1 MQKKEFTKEELAE
14 IESRSKKAMADFAA
28 RQKENPQLITSKD
41 VARIMGMDEDMI
53 EDLFGEE
60 ENVKGEGNT
69 EGEHGNPFAE
79 DDEIL

>member
-14 IESRSKKAMADFAA
+14 IEARSKKAMADFAA

-53 EDLFGEE
+53 EDLFGKENESGE
-60 ENVKGEGNT
+60 ENIDGERGNSI
-69 EGEHGNPFAE
+69 AQ

>member
-1 MQKKEFTKEELAE
+1 MLKKEFTKEELAE
-14 IESRSKKAMADFAA
+14 IEARSKKAMADFAA
-28 RQKENPQLITSKD
+28 RQKENPQLITNQD

-60 ENVKGEGNT
+60 ENDTGEGNA

>member
-1 MQKKEFTKEELAE
+1 MQKKEFTKEELAA
-14 IESRSKKAMADFAA
+14 IEARSKKAMADFAA
-28 RQKENPQLITSKD
+28 RQKENPQLITNKD

-60 ENVKGEGNT
+60 RNKNAEGNT
-69 EGEHGNPFAE
+69 EGEHGNPFVK